1 MTRLILVPGL
11 LCTAQ
16 LFEKQIHALKNICDI
31 KVANTL
37 GSNSI
42 LEMAKNI
49 VKNETSEFIIC
60 GLSMGGYI
68 AQMVAHIAPE
78 KVIGMGLFSTSGRAD
93 TDEKIRQRRALIELS
108 RLGKFKGVTP
118 RLLPNLLSDKALKN
132 EILVQ
137 KVIEMGVAV
146 GQTNFTL
153 QQEAIIARPDF
164 RPFAKDAKMPVEILV
179 GEEDKLTPPYLS
191 QELAKLFVRSR
202 LTILSGVGHLSS
214 MEAPDNVTE
223 VLANL
228 LGKV

>member
-16 LFEKQIHALKNICDI
+16 LYEKQIHSLKNICDI

-42 LEMAKNI
+42 LEMAQKI

-68 AQMVAHIAPE
+68 AQMVAHLAPE

-108 RLGKFKGVTP
+108 KLGKFKGVTP
-118 RLLPNLLSDKALKN
+118 RLLPNLLSETALKN
-132 EILVQ
+132 ETLVQ
-137 KVIEMGVAV
+137 KVIEMSAAV
-146 GQTNFTL
+146 GQINFTL

-164 RPFAKDAKMPVEILV
+164 RPFAKEAKMPVEILV

-191 QELAKLFVRSR
+191 QELGRLFAQSS

-214 MEAPDNVTE
+214 IEAPDKVTE
-223 VLANL
+223 VITNL